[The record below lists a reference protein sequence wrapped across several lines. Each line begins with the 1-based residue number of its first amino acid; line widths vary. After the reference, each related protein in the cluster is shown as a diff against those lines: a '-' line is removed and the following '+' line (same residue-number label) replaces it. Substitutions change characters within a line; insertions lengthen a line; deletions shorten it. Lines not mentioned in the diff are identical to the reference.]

1 MKKLRSLICTVV
13 GHIDHGKTTILD
25 HLRGTS
31 VAETEAGLITQNIS
45 CCELPL
51 KGMQEVCKNK
61 PEFKKIKIP
70 GLLFIDT
77 PGHMAFNNLRKRGES
92 LADIAILVI
101 DINEG
106 IKDQTIE
113 SIEVLKKNKTPFII
127 AANKIDLIPGYQ
139 VKKESILE
147 NIEAQSEAVKDK
159 ISTKIYNVVGK
170 LSEFNLNTDIF
181 NRIED
186 FTKKIAIVPLSA
198 KKEQGLDDL
207 LLVLCGLAQRFLEKN
222 LNVETSKDGKAT
234 ILEIKEEKGLGLAL
248 DTIIYDGNI
257 KKGDVILIAG
267 LEKPIKTK
275 VKGLFSI
282 EHKKLIAIDK
292 AEAASYVKILTL
304 STEEVF
310 AGMPIIVANEKNT
323 DKKEI
328 EIQKEVEEVL
338 IETDKEGVIVKADS
352 LGSLEALI
360 GLLKDNKIL
369 IKKASIGDINKTDIA
384 TADAEENKL
393 FKVILGFNIKQKIQ
407 DKKDVKVI
415 NKDIIYKIVEEY
427 KEFEEKEKKS
437 IEVKAIENLP
447 RPFKILILNG
457 CVFRQKSPAVVGI
470 EVIQGILKVDSNVM
484 NELGKPLGEIRTM
497 QLNGVDIKE
506 AKRGEQV
513 AIALPDV
520 TVGRHIFE
528 NEYLL
533 SDLNENEFRKLREM
547 KQFLNKDEILL
558 LKLILEIKRKENKL
572 WGI

>member
-1 MKKLRSLICTVV
+1 
-13 GHIDHGKTTILD
+13 
-25 HLRGTS
+25 
-31 VAETEAGLITQNIS
+31 
-45 CCELPL
+45 
-51 KGMQEVCKNK
+51 
-61 PEFKKIKIP
+61 
-70 GLLFIDT
+70 
-77 PGHMAFNNLRKRGES
+77 
-92 LADIAILVI
+92 
-101 DINEG
+101 
-106 IKDQTIE
+106 
-113 SIEVLKKNKTPFII
+113 
-127 AANKIDLIPGYQ
+127 
-139 VKKESILE
+139 
-147 NIEAQSEAVKDK
+147 
-159 ISTKIYNVVGK
+159 
-170 LSEFNLNTDIF
+170 
-181 NRIED
+181 
-186 FTKKIAIVPLSA
+186 
-198 KKEQGLDDL
+198 
-207 LLVLCGLAQRFLEKN
+207 
-222 LNVETSKDGKAT
+222 
-234 ILEIKEEKGLGLAL
+234 
-248 DTIIYDGNI
+248 
-257 KKGDVILIAG
+257 
-267 LEKPIKTK
+267 
-275 VKGLFSI
+275 
-282 EHKKLIAIDK
+282 
-292 AEAASYVKILTL
+292 
-304 STEEVF
+304 
-310 AGMPIIVANEKNT
+310 MPIIVANEKNT

-497 QLNGVDIKE
+497 QLNGIDIKE